1 MEQPRDILLTDSS
14 CLEEL
19 SKNQQLPVDLIE
31 PITIKAYCKCGFDRE
46 SLARE
51 SPCPECDEKLAETWD
66 ATELKRFIKNDNSV
80 HDGFYYKYA
89 GINSTYLEQNSSHDD
104 SVNTLADQC
113 LSIFAGR
120 RVVLLKKICCG
131 DVQKVIGLYKWYVN
145 KINSIN
151 STPQDWILVLILE
164 SELTE
169 DDIEALKSTQKLGQ
183 AQSQRPRIYLLG
195 PKLNLSKEGM
205 SVDGIN
211 IWSHAVPPLL
221 SRLRVA
227 PPTSPKIWAWRSMV
241 FSPEL
246 PNLDFVRDYKN
257 SIEEHLLLAHDEG
270 TEKSLKVPKLP
281 DPMLEDLRNALQDL
295 DKKEKHKD
303 KEYEK
308 FLGSELK
315 NNGVKSLDELGDKK
329 KIKFIARVD
338 KKWKSAKTILSL
350 ILKSWTPR
358 AIIKRT
364 RKLVR
369 TIGLA
374 EVGIAKSRVARL
386 HNLTQEDSQGVSEQE
401 LELWKSVDDNPRH
414 LLSASGNII
423 VEMTG
428 LNKKIIDHG
437 GPWKNLLDDLRRADA
452 IKKKAEDAATIL
464 EKARAYYI
472 AFNLRLLLA
481 FVSILVVFYITFVV
495 LYPVIS
501 FFGMN
506 AWSFWIATAMGVAG
520 VVAAMFWTFI
530 QERNALKKG
539 AMIVDSKIEDAT
551 KENKAS
557 HAYAYMIDTIKNN
570 RCSSWIHSL
579 NKIKKNV
586 SRLQRTVEDAT
597 RKITSVQE
605 EIDNA
610 DDADIT
616 EIQTGKYRDNLYVWS
631 SLNIAMG
638 AEIGNKLQEHIKI
651 KKGKLSDRLRVLWK
665 KLAECD
671 SEKNGYY
678 PVDYVSKTWSQ
689 SIKTCLY
696 EFQIDLT
703 NEFVS
708 LLKENSMFTAN
719 AVERAVI
726 ESNGYSSDDYPFLSI
741 PITRN
746 SRHSNGMVYYLFKD
760 DDIFSQVQKKYNT
773 NSKSDTSN
781 ISNDECSYFGLV
793 VEEIELDLEN
803 QECGVSH

>member
-1 MEQPRDILLTDSS
+1 MPHLQDILLADSS
-14 CLEEL
+14 CLDEL
-19 SKNQQLPVDLIE
+19 SKNQQIPIDLIE
-31 PITIKAYCKCGFDRE
+31 SF
-46 SLARE
+46 
-51 SPCPECDEKLAETWD
+51 D
-66 ATELKRFIKNDNSV
+66 ATELVRFIKNDKSSDSIN
-80 HDGFYYKYA
+80 YKYA
-89 GINSTYLEQNSSHDD
+89 GIEHSYLEQNSSTNGA
-104 SVNTLADQC
+104 VNTIQDQC
-113 LSIFAGR
+113 LSMFAER
-120 RVVLLKKICCG
+120 HIVLLEKIRCG
-131 DVQKVIGLYKWYVN
+131 EVQKVIELQKSYVGKIHSLNSRSQKW
-145 KINSIN
+145 
-151 STPQDWILVLILE
+151 TLVLILE
-164 SELTE
+164 SDLT
-169 DDIEALKSTQKLGQ
+169 DDDREALER
-183 AQSQRPRIYLLG
+183 SQIRDRDNPVRPRIYLLG
-195 PKLNLSKEGM
+195 PSLDVNTEGV
-205 SVDGIN
+205 SINGIN

-221 SRLRVA
+221 SRLRA
-227 PPTSPKIWAWRSMV
+227 DHPRHQGIWAWRSMV
-241 FSPEL
+241 LSPEV
-246 PNLDFVRDYKN
+246 PNLNLVREYKS
-257 SIEEHLLLAHDEG
+257 SIEEHLFLGGSEVAPGIQTLQVPQLRDPVLKDLSDE
-270 TEKSLKVPKLP
+270 
-281 DPMLEDLRNALQDL
+281 LQEL
-295 DKKEKHKD
+295 DKEVED
-303 KEYEK
+303 
-308 FLGSELK
+308 
-315 NNGVKSLDELGDKK
+315 
-329 KIKFIARVD
+329 IKGESRI
-338 KKWKSAKTILSL
+338 KTIHSL
-350 ILKSWTPR
+350 ILESWMPR
-358 AIIKRT
+358 SIIKKT
-364 RKLVR
+364 KKLIT
-369 TIGLA
+369 TIGLR
-374 EVGIAKSRVARL
+374 EVGVAKASVTKL
-386 HNLTQEDSQGVSEQE
+386 HDRTIEDSQGVLQQE
-401 LELWKSVDDNPRH
+401 RQLWKTIDDNPQY
-414 LLSASGNII
+414 LSGASENIA
-423 VEMTG
+423 VEMAG
-428 LNKKIIDHG
+428 LNEKITNDAD
-437 GPWKNLLDDLRRADA
+437 PWKQLIANLHRADA
-452 IKKKAEDAATIL
+452 IKRAAEEAAIIL
-464 EKARAYYI
+464 ETARAYYI